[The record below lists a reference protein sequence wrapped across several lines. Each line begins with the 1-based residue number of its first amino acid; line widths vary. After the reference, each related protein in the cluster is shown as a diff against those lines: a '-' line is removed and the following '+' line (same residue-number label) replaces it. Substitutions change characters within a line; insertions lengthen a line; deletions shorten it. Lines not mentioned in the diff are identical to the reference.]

1 VLVRTHAFILPEPH
15 DTQPCA
21 PATCRLA
28 TPASAISRKH
38 PPQMWLPSRQPPHG
52 KLLVRVM
59 SSTRPSAGCRVV
71 RENCLV
77 AGPRSRSFYSSI
89 GFADWSK
96 TERVSPPNHHTVEC
110 RYHGFLGQKGLVP
123 SGFLADDLTD
133 ALHRFFDGGGRSA
146 MVVPTA
152 IDSHSRSVPIRESCR
167 PLPSFCKQGVVRGH
181 AIGKADLEPEKSIH
195 TNYGFKP

>member
-1 VLVRTHAFILPEPH
+1 MCPSYVPAGHARQRDQQKTSAANVVTFK
-15 DTQPCA
+15 
-21 PATCRLA
+21 AT
-28 TPASAISRKH
+28 TSRKAAC
-38 PPQMWLPSRQPPHG
+38 PSNEFDEAQRRMQSG
-52 KLLVRVM
+52 EGELL
-59 SSTRPSAGCRVV
+59 GCRSSQFV
-71 RENCLV
+71 LG
-77 AGPRSRSFYSSI
+77 AKPLSQPLASRSFYSSI

-181 AIGKADLEPEKSIH
+181 AMGKADLEPEKSTH
-195 TNYGFKP
+195 TNYGFRP